1 MHLLFKCQQKLVLD
15 QVEHPVSIYESIG
28 NHFVIQLIGGVL
40 THLTTAGAKKCISE
54 EKEDIAQ
61 TLGITNK

>member
-1 MHLLFKCQQKLVLD
+1 M
-15 QVEHPVSIYESIG
+15 EHPVSIYKSIV
-28 NHFVIQLIGGVL
+28 NLIVSQLIGGVL

-54 EKEDIAQ
+54 EKEDIVQ

>member
-1 MHLLFKCQQKLVLD
+1 MTKKANIRSS
-15 QVEHPVSIYESIG
+15 EPIYKRIC
-28 NHFVIQLIGGVL
+28 NDFVPQLIGGVL
-40 THLTTAGAKKCISE
+40 THLTTAGAKKCITE